1 MAKAFFF
8 NVPAHGH
15 VNPSLPLA
23 AELMPVAGTR
33 LPTFLPPVSGPASRR
48 QVRSCSHMPP
58 CTTIISAALD
68 LTAAGRSK
76 RPPG

>member
-1 MAKAFFF
+1 MPKALFF

-15 VNPSLPLA
+15 VNPSLALVAQLVRRGHQITYFLTPGFGA
-23 AELMPVAGTR
+23 AVKWQA
-33 LPTFLPPVSGPASRR
+33 
-48 QVRSCSHMPP
+48 RSCSHMPP
-58 CTTIISAALD
+58 CKTIISAALD